1 MHRIII
7 LILALLTVLSAK
19 GEVSSH
25 KKRVGEPVVVDTL
38 AILLQKGDSLMQQYN
53 TFEALK
59 YY

>member
-38 AILLQKGDSLMQQYN
+38 AILLQKGDSLMQQY
-53 TFEALK
+53 FG
-59 YY
+59 